1 MVGDRHCW
9 LAVGGAVVGERE
21 DGYGVRLEQATML
34 FQYGKP
40 RRLVEH

>member
-9 LAVGGAVVGERE
+9 LAVGGAVVGEME
-21 DGYGVRLEQATML
+21 DGYEVRLEQATML
-34 FQYGKP
+34 CQHGKP